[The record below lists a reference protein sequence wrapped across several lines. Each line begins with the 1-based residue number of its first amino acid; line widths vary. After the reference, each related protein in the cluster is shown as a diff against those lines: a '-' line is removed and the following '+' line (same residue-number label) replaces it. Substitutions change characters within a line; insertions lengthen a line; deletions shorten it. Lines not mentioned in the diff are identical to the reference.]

1 MSPPAVSAI
10 VLSGGRG
17 RRMAERDKGLELL
30 RGKPLVA
37 WVAERVAP
45 QADEVLLSAN
55 RNLERYREFGYP
67 VLCDITPDFRGPLA
81 GLYRVLD
88 AAKFPLWLAVPCDTP
103 FLPRDL
109 VARLRAALL
118 AENAEIAV
126 AAAEDSIHPVIC
138 LGHAGLRRGLGEF
151 LASGGRR
158 VGEWQARLKRV
169 VVSFDDPS
177 LFQNINT
184 LSDLDE
190 TAAGALE

>member
-1 MSPPAVSAI
+1 
-10 VLSGGRG
+10 
-17 RRMAERDKGLELL
+17 MAERDKGLELL

-37 WVAERVAP
+37 WVAERSRA
-45 QADEVLLSAN
+45 ADEVLLSAN

-118 AENAEIAV
+118 EENAEIAV
-126 AAAEDSIHPVIC
+126 AAAEDCIHPVIC
-138 LGHAGLRRGLGEF
+138 LGHAGLRGSGRIPAGLRRPPRRGMAGPPE
-151 LASGGRR
+151 ARGGAFRR
-158 VGEWQARLKRV
+158 SVIISKYQYLVRSRRDCRRRRWNSIPQ
-169 VVSFDDPS
+169 
-177 LFQNINT
+177 
-184 LSDLDE
+184 
-190 TAAGALE
+190 